1 MRACLLVS
9 AAAVSGLLAV
19 TLAFG
24 GKRMLP
30 GDRHTSAA
38 VVTCLICSS
47 CVALSAAAVQSL
59 GAKRPRVTPRLVR
72 LYALSSLSYF
82 LGALAGCLMPIDALR
97 GVSPHMVLPGP
108 GHALLISAVIYQIRK
123 RLRKGYCVA
132 CDYDLTGNV
141 SGRCPECGTPI
152 AAEAVDQEARKTG

>member
-1 MRACLLVS
+1 LRVWILLS

-24 GKRMLP
+24 GKRMLL
-30 GDRHTSAA
+30 GDSHSIAA
-38 VVTCLICSS
+38 VGNLICSS
-47 CVALSAAAVQSL
+47 CAALSAAAVQSS
-59 GAKRPRVTPRLVR
+59 GARRPRVTARLVR

-97 GVSPHMVLPGP
+97 GFSPHLVLAGP

-123 RLRKGYCVA
+123 RPRKGYCAA

-152 AAEAVDQEARKTG
+152 AGQAVEQEAKKAE